1 MNIELVWP
9 WLLVL
14 WPLPYLVQRTVR
26 PRTRHAL
33 AIQARLPTLT
43 QAASE
48 QHGAK
53 PVQHPL
59 QQFMLWCMW
68 TALLLAATRPE
79 QPGEAVAAPSSGRDL
94 MLVVDISGSMNTEDM
109 VIDGQP
115 VNRLDAVKLVLHK
128 FIDHRAGDR
137 IGLLVFGSAPFLYV
151 PLTYDHATLMHMLLE
166 MQSGIA
172 GNKTAIGDATG
183 LAVKTLRDRPANDRV
198 MILLTD
204 GANNAGELRPEVAA
218 GIAAQYKVR
227 IHSVG
232 FGADTLRLP
241 SGFGFDLQ
249 LMTPSAELDEATLQ
263 QLAKK
268 TGGRYFRARD
278 SGGLRE
284 VYQII
289 DRMEPV
295 PQNDQRLQPVT
306 ALYHWPLAVA
316 CAIALLLLLFTT
328 RGPSTPEAARQ
339 HA

>member
-9 WLLVL
+9 WLLAL

-26 PRTRHAL
+26 PHARQTP
-33 AIQARLPTLT
+33 AIRARIPTLA

-48 QHGAK
+48 QHDTRQ
-53 PVQHPL
+53 VRHPL
-59 QQFMLWCMW
+59 QQLLLWCMW
-68 TALLLAATRPE
+68 TALLLAAARPE

-115 VNRLDAVKLVLHK
+115 VNRLDAVKLVLQK
-128 FIDHRAGDR
+128 FIAQRAGDR

-151 PLTYDHATLMHMLLE
+151 PLTYDHSTLMRMLLE

-172 GNKTAIGDATG
+172 GNKTAIGDATA
-183 LAVKTLRDRPANDRV
+183 LAVKALRDRPANDRV

-241 SGFGFDLQ
+241 SGLGFDLQ
-249 LMTPSAELDEATLQ
+249 LMNPSAELDEATLQ
-263 QLAKK
+263 QLATR

-278 SGGLRE
+278 SAALRE

-295 PQNDQRLQPVT
+295 PQNDQRLRPVT
-306 ALYHWPLAVA
+306 ALYHWPLVVA
-316 CAIALLLLLFTT
+316 CAFALLLLLFSM
-328 RGPSTPEAARQ
+328 RVAVPPDSARQ